1 VPEIL
6 ALLAAVCFAFG
17 TVLQQKGTLQAPAG
31 GEDPRFLLQIL
42 RRPVWIAGGLLQ
54 GGGWVLQAA
63 ALDRGSLV
71 VVQSIC
77 TLSLVFALPLGMR
90 ITHQHVGRREVLGAA
105 AVVVGIVLFISVAQT
120 SSGTSNPSA
129 TQWWIAGILMT
140 SAIGILMGLGWSG
153 TAGRQALLFGLAAG
167 CAFAFQA
174 AVTKVFVGQLHTGF
188 VALLSSWTPYAL
200 IISAV
205 LGFTLQQSALK
216 TGVLAPAMASSNA
229 MTLFASTLL
238 GAIIFGERL
247 AHGDGRLIP
256 AVVGLAAALVGVS
269 MLAGEEQPE
278 TQGRDPSPT
287 SELRAG
293 RPPQTGSGRR
303 AQPTG

>member
-1 VPEIL
+1 VSGIL

-17 TVLQQKGTLQAPAG
+17 TVLQQKGALQTPAG

-90 ITHQHVGRREVLGAA
+90 ITHQHVGRREVGGAA
-105 AVVVGIVLFISVAQT
+105 AVVVGIVLFIAVAQ
-120 SSGTSNPSA
+120 SSAGTTTPSA
-129 TQWWIAGILMT
+129 AEWWIAGILMT

-174 AVTKVFVGQLHTGF
+174 AVTKVFVGQLHHG
-188 VALLSSWTPYAL
+188 VGALLA
-200 IISAV
+200 
-205 LGFTLQQSALK
+205 
-216 TGVLAPAMASSNA
+216 
-229 MTLFASTLL
+229 
-238 GAIIFGERL
+238 
-247 AHGDGRLIP
+247 
-256 AVVGLAAALVGVS
+256 
-269 MLAGEEQPE
+269 
-278 TQGRDPSPT
+278 
-287 SELRAG
+287 
-293 RPPQTGSGRR
+293 
-303 AQPTG
+303 